1 MANMVI
7 NTVKYLGPFKDAG
20 AKNIQDESEC
30 VILHSTRVDPR
41 HMANVA
47 KPADISPK
55 PCVWG

>member
-1 MANMVI
+1 MPNIVI

-30 VILHSTRVDPR
+30 MILHSTRVDLR
-41 HMANVA
+41 HMADVV
-47 KPADISPK
+47 KPSDISPK